1 MIMPYDLR
9 VKAAVGPTRAEVY
22 ATSSDAAEEWV
33 ESSDDTSNNTSR
45 QASMSK
51 QRRASRS
58 SSSAVS
64 LQGDSEGSESV
75 VAVPPPLQRTQF
87 SSLGELQEYLVDYE
101 KATYQLS
108 SLVPDEW
115 GKRKRQQSRLLGCEA
130 QINACVQVVDD
141 SVPTFAVRITTVR
154 LEHNHH
160 LMDEL
165 RRAGAKKKSI
175 MRYIQEKSGCVPNNQ
190 DVHNLVRKLKKQSD
204 TAPTSAKR
212 LRQWMIEFSAEPGNI
227 GRIFVDK
234 VQKKTVATCITLQT
248 EHMRELFDRFP
259 EVLMIDA
266 THACG
271 IAERAPANAYDSAGL
286 VQAKQSCL
294 DSYQFH
300 VIKYLREEIT
310 RADYGF
316 NAWQKQQLQS
326 IASLLVYAKTLREFE
341 RYRDYMRHVMAVG
354 SGRPFRTA
362 LPLLSSASSV
372 PLGATTCDLGVRSD
386 IVGAVRDELVAGH
399 GELGARCPKLGAGG
413 PELGTERAELRFDSS
428 TVSGDAVGSG
438 SASEHPF
445 EAYFVKN
452 WDSCRPM
459 WCAFERQNAVTLGNN
474 TNNRIE
480 ASWKQLKDLVNSFTV
495 SGKLDMILIQ
505 HNSDNEDAL
514 DEPRAEYSV
523 NKRDWVCSC
532 LFMSSRLLPCR
543 HVFYLRKALNYEN
556 VIPTQLLNPRWLI
569 STLRSKN
576 DVVEFSG
583 ESFAMAPV
591 MQEPNVVWD
600 SNRKF
605 REASAVTKTINE
617 HLSGLGMR
625 EYKTAIR
632 ALHNIATLFKH
643 GQFDVILDA
652 SEQRLE
658 CHGGE
663 LFGDTEFADALSEND
678 SNSVVNEASA
688 GVLEGA
694 DISHSV
700 QPT

>member
-108 SLVPDEW
+108 S
-115 GKRKRQQSRLLGCEA
+115 

-399 GELGARCPKLGAGG
+399 
-413 PELGTERAELRFDSS
+413 
-428 TVSGDAVGSG
+428 
-438 SASEHPF
+438 
-445 EAYFVKN
+445 
-452 WDSCRPM
+452 
-459 WCAFERQNAVTLGNN
+459 
-474 TNNRIE
+474 
-480 ASWKQLKDLVNSFTV
+480 V

>member
-1 MIMPYDLR
+1 MPYDLR

-266 THACG
+266 TH
-271 IAERAPANAYDSAGL
+271 
-286 VQAKQSCL
+286 
-294 DSYQFH
+294 
-300 VIKYLREEIT
+300 
-310 RADYGF
+310 
-316 NAWQKQQLQS
+316 
-326 IASLLVYAKTLREFE
+326 
-341 RYRDYMRHVMAVG
+341 
-354 SGRPFRTA
+354 
-362 LPLLSSASSV
+362 
-372 PLGATTCDLGVRSD
+372 
-386 IVGAVRDELVAGH
+386 
-399 GELGARCPKLGAGG
+399 
-413 PELGTERAELRFDSS
+413 
-428 TVSGDAVGSG
+428 
-438 SASEHPF
+438 
-445 EAYFVKN
+445 
-452 WDSCRPM
+452 
-459 WCAFERQNAVTLGNN
+459 
-474 TNNRIE
+474 
-480 ASWKQLKDLVNSFTV
+480 V